1 MGIRD
6 LPLPIADRFLDTLK
20 TSGQR
25 LNGGLGG
32 VGQRRR
38 A

>member
-20 TSGQR
+20 TRVSVLIKR
-25 LNGGLGG
+25 VLVSRCG
-32 VGQRRR
+32 VL
-38 A
+38 